1 MKTPS
6 RTSLC
11 LILLAV
17 GTTGCSAFSTSQNAA
32 HTDGDVRTQLNDA
45 QRIASYFNKINP
57 TTPMDRSGKI
67 VVVPVSAPV
76 SITLGP
82 ALGKYVPRDFRIVP
96 DGDIELGT
104 PITYDTSQPW
114 MEALSKSMATVG
126 VDMVVSLHT
135 KTLFLN
141 SIRTPLSA
149 VIEKNVPDGYK
160 VYTDADVNVETPVR
174 YDASRY
180 WLDALTKGAGDAG
193 IDVSANMAKK
203 IVVLKVG
210 GPPRPNIKHEISRS
224 QPGAERPAP
233 GQDQGRPVIASK

>member
-11 LILLAV
+11 LILLAL
-17 GTTGCSAFSTSQNAA
+17 GTTGCSVFASSVSH
-32 HTDGDVRTQLNDA
+32 HTDADVKTQLNDA

-57 TTPMDRSGKI
+57 ATPMDKTGKI
-67 VVVPVSAPV
+67 VVVPVAPV
-76 SITLGP
+76 RTALGP

-96 DGDIELGT
+96 DGDVELGT
-104 PITYDTSQPW
+104 QITYDPSQPW
-114 MEALSKSMATVG
+114 MDALSKSMAAVG
-126 VDMVVSLHT
+126 VDVVVSLHT

-141 SIRTPLSA
+141 SIRTPLAS

-160 VYTDADVNVETPVR
+160 VYTDADVNVDTPVR
-174 YDASRY
+174 YDGSRH

-193 IDVSANMAKK
+193 IDVSANLTKK

-210 GPPRPNIKHEISRS
+210 GPPRPNIKHEISRTL
-224 QPGAERPAP
+224 QHIEAPVPAHEVS
-233 GQDQGRPVIASK
+233 RPVIASK